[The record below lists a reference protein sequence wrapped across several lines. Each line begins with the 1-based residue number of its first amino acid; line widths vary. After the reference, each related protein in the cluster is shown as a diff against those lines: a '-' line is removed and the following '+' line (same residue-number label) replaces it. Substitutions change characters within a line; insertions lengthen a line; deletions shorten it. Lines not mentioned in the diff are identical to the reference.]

1 MEEDENK
8 VRGTKGFMFMS
19 KRGAARESSF
29 LGAHIV
35 TFFYCFESRR
45 I

>member
-8 VRGTKGFMFMS
+8 VRGLKDFMFMS
-19 KRGAARESSF
+19 KRRAAQESSF

-35 TFFYCFESRR
+35 ILLLF
-45 I
+45 